1 MKNKSNKQPTL
12 KEVYSA
18 YFTGLD
24 TDAKTAVATAVNH
37 DTHPEVIAAIA
48 LMGGK
53 AVEFTN
59 ALVDKDNAKAI
70 SIAGMNKNEYKKY
83 VLSNLASAPLDSSTE
98 SSHELAEMQD
108 MVDHLQS
115 MINSL
120 HKLEGAK

>member
-1 MKNKSNKQPTL
+1 MSNQNNKQPTL

-24 TDAKTAVATAVNH
+24 TDAKTAIEIAVNH
-37 DTHPEVIAAIA
+37 DTHPEVISAIA
-48 LMGGK
+48 LIGGK

-59 ALVDKDNAKAI
+59 ALVDRDNAKAI

-115 MINSL
+115 IIKSIQ
-120 HKLEGAK
+120 KLEGAK

>member
-24 TDAKTAVATAVNH
+24 TDAKTAIEIAVEQRA
-37 DTHPEVIAAIA
+37 HPGVISAIA

-70 SIAGMNKNEYKKY
+70 SIAGMNKDEYREY

-98 SSHELAEMQD
+98 SSYELAEMQD
-108 MVDHLQS
+108 MVDQLQS
-115 MINSL
+115 MIKSIQ
-120 HKLEGAK
+120 KLEGAK